1 MGLCETKRNTGNS
14 VLIKDNLQRDTDP
27 KNFYDVIV
35 SIKSIMDISKGGWN
49 IKLSDNFQ
57 KNYKNLINNKA
68 LKIGIIGNSNKGKSF
83 ILSKLSKIQLPEGTS
98 IKTEGLSVKY
108 PDLVL
113 YKERRITLLDSAGLE
128 TPVLEENN
136 EKEKKIQINCQ
147 GKSVYRFSL
156 TDKQQ
161 KDEKGNNNFG
171 KQEKEEREN
180 EIFKEKSREKII
192 TESFLQNYII
202 YNSDILLVVVGILT
216 YSEQKILNKIKSNVK
231 KKLPNKP
238 IICII
243 HNLITYITV
252 NQVKSYIEETLLK
265 SVTFK
270 IEEHLKINTSIESQT
285 GIAYHERDKDSNI
298 YHLIFANDYS
308 KAGKYYNDYTLQFIE
323 KLYEINTSLEG
334 FNIIETVKERFKDFS
349 KDVLE
354 NFQGE
359 MEFDNSPNSIKL
371 KNPKGLKLKKFFI
384 DESGFSYMKEDG
396 FETNYSCYKANNQ
409 IIVKIEAPGNCK
421 IDSDIISKGEYV
433 IIKIKGIKEEDEQQ
447 KNIENTFYNER
458 KFGKFYLSIPLNQ
471 DGFTI
476 KNAPPKIEKKD
487 GIIILTYQ
495 LEKIQGRATFS
506 PKKN

>member
-1 MGLCETKRNTGNS
+1 MGLCEPNRSKRNS
-14 VLIKDNLQRDTDP
+14 VFIRDNLQKGQDP

-35 SIKSIMDISKGGWN
+35 SIKSIMDISKEGWN
-49 IKLSDNFQ
+49 IKFSNNFQ
-57 KNYKNLINNKA
+57 KDSKNLINNKA

-108 PDLVL
+108 PDLEI
-113 YKERRITLLDSAGLE
+113 YKDRRITLLDSAGLE

-136 EKEKKIQINCQ
+136 EKEKK
-147 GKSVYRFSL
+147 YL
-156 TDKQQ
+156 DKQQ
-161 KDEKGNNNFG
+161 KDGKGNNNFG
-171 KQEKEEREN
+171 KQEQDEREN

-216 YSEQKILNKIKSNVK
+216 YSEQKILNKIKSNLK

-243 HNLITYITV
+243 HNLITYIKV
-252 NQVKSYIEETLLK
+252 DQVKSYIEETLLK

-270 IEEHLKINTSIESQT
+270 LEEHLKINTSIESQT
-285 GIAYHERDKDSNI
+285 GIAYHEKDKDSNI

-308 KAGKYYNDYTLQFIE
+308 EAGQYYNDYTLQFIE
-323 KLYEINTSLEG
+323 KLYGINTNLEG
-334 FNIIETVKERFKDFS
+334 FNIIETVKERFKEFS

-359 MEFDNSPNSIKL
+359 LEFDNSPNSIKL
-371 KNPKGLKLKKFFI
+371 KNPKELKLKKFFI

-396 FETNYSCYKANNQ
+396 FEPNYSCYKTNNK

-421 IDSDIISKGEYV
+421 IDSDIILKGEYI
-433 IIKIKGIKEEDEQQ
+433 IIKIKGNKEEDEQI

-476 KNAPPKIEKKD
+476 KNAPPKIEKFD

-495 LEKIQGRATFS
+495 LEQIKGKATFS
-506 PKKN
+506 PKKK

>member
-1 MGLCETKRNTGNS
+1 MGTICGTDRNKNVTFVQQQGEN
-14 VLIKDNLQRDTDP
+14 IDP
-27 KNFYDVIV
+27 TNFYDVIV
-35 SIKSIMDISKGGWN
+35 SINSILDISKGGWN
-49 IKLSDNFQ
+49 IKLSENFQ
-57 KNYKNLINNKA
+57 KNYKNLINDKT

-83 ILSKLSKIQLPEGTS
+83 ILSKLSKIDLPAGTS
-98 IKTEGLSVKY
+98 IKTEGLSIKY
-108 PDLVL
+108 PDLKI
-113 YKERRITLLDSAGLE
+113 YKDRRITLLDSAGLE
-128 TPVLEENN
+128 TPVLKEQL
-136 EKEKKIQINCQ
+136 EKESNSI
-147 GKSVYRFSL
+147 
-156 TDKQQ
+156 DKQQ
-161 KDEKGNNNFG
+161 QDEKENKLIKDENLKI
-171 KQEKEEREN
+171 EN
-180 EIFKEKSREKII
+180 SNIGQQSKDENETETEIFKEKSREKII

-216 YSEQKILNKIKSNVK
+216 YSEQKILNKIKSNLK

-396 FETNYSCYKANNQ
+396 FEPNYSCYKANNQ

-421 IDSDIISKGEYV
+421 IDSDIILKGEYV

>member
-1 MGLCETKRNTGNS
+1 
-14 VLIKDNLQRDTDP
+14 
-27 KNFYDVIV
+27 
-35 SIKSIMDISKGGWN
+35 
-49 IKLSDNFQ
+49 
-57 KNYKNLINNKA
+57 
-68 LKIGIIGNSNKGKSF
+68 
-83 ILSKLSKIQLPEGTS
+83 
-98 IKTEGLSVKY
+98 
-108 PDLVL
+108 
-113 YKERRITLLDSAGLE
+113 
-128 TPVLEENN
+128 
-136 EKEKKIQINCQ
+136 
-147 GKSVYRFSL
+147 
-156 TDKQQ
+156 
-161 KDEKGNNNFG
+161 
-171 KQEKEEREN
+171 
-180 EIFKEKSREKII
+180 
-192 TESFLQNYII
+192 LQNYII